1 MSAALTQKIAL
12 DEFLKL
18 PYLDESPAWEYAE
31 GVATQK
37 PMPKFRHSILQKQL
51 LITIDTSSDNYTPL
65 PELRCTFAGR
75 SIVPDISVIAWNRI
89 QINDTGSEDN
99 FIEAPDWTI
108 EILSPD
114 QKATRVIDN
123 ILHCLHYG
131 CKLGWLVDPDDY
143 SILTFAAQQEPNI
156 YRGEV
161 PIPTL
166 PEVKLKLT
174 ASQIFAWLKVNKA

>member
-12 DEFLKL
+12 DEFLLL
-18 PYLDESPAWEYAE
+18 PYLDDSPAWEYAE

-37 PMPKFRHSILQKQL
+37 PIPKFRHSVLQKQL
-51 LITIDTSSDNYTPL
+51 LIAIDNSSDNYTAL

-108 EILSPD
+108 AILSPD

-131 CKLGWLVDPDDY
+131 CKLGWLVDPDDR

-166 PEVKLKLT
+166 PEVKLELT
-174 ASQIFAWLKVNKA
+174 ACQIFAWLKVNKA